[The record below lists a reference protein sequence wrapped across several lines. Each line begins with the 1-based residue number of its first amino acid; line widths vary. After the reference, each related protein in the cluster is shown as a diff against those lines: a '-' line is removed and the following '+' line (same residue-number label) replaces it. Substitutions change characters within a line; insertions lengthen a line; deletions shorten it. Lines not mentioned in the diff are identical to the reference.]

1 MLERLFL
8 ERLLDWKNRP
18 ERKPILLDGAR
29 QVGKTYLLETLFGSR
44 HFRRV
49 HKLDLDE
56 RPELHDLFAG
66 SLNPGELLPK
76 IEAALRADIDLRA
89 DLLAGVNSTG
99 QRFSSVPVFVKSLSG
114 KAGIARRQCTRE
126 YKLSPIEAELRDL
139 LGLGYRQAVPDGVYV
154 ELWIGISTDE
164 AALRMKASRERWIE
178 HRWPLVELGYSRDD
192 CRAWFAERWP
202 GRVLPR
208 SACIGCPYHTDA
220 EWAEMKRGDPRSWAD
235 AIFVDDA
242 LRADGRA
249 DRFAGEVYLHQS
261 LTPLS
266 AIAFGNEPEQGEL
279 FDAECEGMCGV

>member
-1 MLERLFL
+1 MAGE
-8 ERLLDWKNRP
+8 
-18 ERKPILLDGAR
+18 
-29 QVGKTYLLETLFGSR
+29 
-44 HFRRV
+44 
-49 HKLDLDE
+49 
-56 RPELHDLFAG
+56 PELTVL
-66 SLNPGELLPK
+66 SLGGGVQSSV
-76 IEAALRADIDLRA
+76 AALMAADGLLRPRPDFA
-89 DLLAGVNSTG
+89 IFADTGWEPDGVYRHLEWLRDVLPFPVKRVQRGDLLAGVNSTG

-242 LRADGRA
+242 LRAEGRA

-266 AIAFGNEPEQGEL
+266 AIAFGDEPEQGEL
-279 FDAECEGMCGV
+279 FDVECEGMCGV